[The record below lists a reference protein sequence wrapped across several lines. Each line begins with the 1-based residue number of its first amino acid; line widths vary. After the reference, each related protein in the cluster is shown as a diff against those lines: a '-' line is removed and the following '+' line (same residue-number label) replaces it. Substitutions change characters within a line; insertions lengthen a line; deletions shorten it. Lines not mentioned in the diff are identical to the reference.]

1 MSQKI
6 LGIDLGSSSI
16 GMALRNRDLGD
27 NLKEQLEYFSV
38 DIFNESCNKDDN
50 GSYVS
55 LASYR
60 TTHRQTRRLYETR
73 RRRLWATLELLIK
86 EGYCPMKM
94 ESLIKWKTYDKS
106 KGLFRKYPIE
116 DLDFDRWIKLDFD
129 GDGKPDY
136 SSPYQLRDE
145 LMQRQFDF
153 TDVKEKHKLGRALY
167 HIAQR
172 RGFKSSK
179 GETIKEQEET
189 DQQSSEDMAAS
200 MKKSEEKK
208 SKALIEFMEENN
220 LETVGCAFALLE
232 RKGVRIRNSIYSP
245 VRDLYRDE
253 IKKIFEFQEGLNT
266 ESELYLHIMSTKKGE
281 GTIFYKKP
289 LRSQKGLVG
298 NCTLEKNKKRCPV
311 SHPSYEYFR
320 AWTFLNNIKYR
331 TDINEKWTE
340 LTKEQKEAIYNEI
353 FIGKVRRDFQFKDIR
368 EKLQRLLGIPLLVY
382 SRDNNKTINYKDTQN
397 VAGCPV
403 TARLIRLLGEDW
415 TTVKIEGNKNRQSK
429 GKKIEH
435 KVSYDANDLW
445 NVCFNADDPE
455 DVTIFAQNRLGWDN
469 EKTKKLLN
477 LWSSISQ
484 GYAMLSLKAI
494 NNINYMLTRGLKYSD
509 AVLLAKIPELI
520 ESNESILTEII
531 NDYKL
536 IKKDCDIKKT
546 INSIT
551 NSLIASYKSLDY
563 KDKFAEKNFDYKL
576 DESDHRDILQTALSI
591 LGNNKWENLEESE
604 REEIIEGVK
613 IGYQHFFTDYKRDF
627 IKTNRL
633 DDDLKQY
640 LLSNFDVNEKQLEKL
655 YHPSMISLYDISSI
669 DGNSSDLRLGKPNV
683 GSIRNPTVLRALNIL
698 RKKINAMLDTGIIS
712 CDDTRLVIETTR
724 MSNDANTRWAIEH
737 YQRAREAERKAIEKI
752 LQEYYPEQQINDTD
766 IDKAIYVI
774 EQAKVDNYKPDYK
787 FELNIAK
794 YKLWLEQNCC
804 CMYTGKPI
812 TLANLLNGNECDVEH
827 TIPRSIS
834 FDNSD
839 SNLTVCDSYY
849 NRSIKKNQLPTQLPN
864 YEQDIEI
871 GGITYSAIQPRLAKW
886 EDRVE
891 KLTDLVNFWKSRS
904 RNAQNKDYKNLC
916 IRQRHLWQM
925 QLDYWK
931 QKLSNFTCTEVKEGF
946 RRSQLVDTGTIAKYA
961 TLYLKSIF
969 NNVDVQKG
977 RNTSDYRKMLGIQ
990 GIEKKKKER
999 SLHSHH
1005 AIDAAVLTCIPVSA
1019 KRERMLTLFYKIQ
1032 ESRQQGH
1039 DVFSLEQELLNEI
1052 KECGFGE
1059 APEEIVGFINN
1070 NLFVV
1075 HHSKD
1080 QTFRS
1085 NHKRVRL
1092 NGKKIYIKDANGV
1105 LKEKWSNG
1113 DSISGNLHDTTY
1125 LGAIKMP
1132 LCKPESDSYEPLIE
1146 KGRFVYDNKDDYFLV
1161 CRRSLESFKNFS
1173 DFNLIIDYNVRNVI
1187 KQTIKKRMDD
1197 GESFASAIQK
1207 PIYMLNNE
1215 GKEIKKDKNGRIISP
1230 IHHVRCRYKGGP
1242 APMKYD
1248 KALKLRKQVQK
1259 SYKKLNNLDSR
1270 NHKNFIYARNA
1281 SNYAFLLYE
1290 SVNGSRIKRKNKI
1303 VSLFEIS
1310 KEIRK
1315 KKTTI
1320 ENFFFESNDY
1330 NRLIINGVIYNL
1342 ISVFKTGTRL
1352 LLWNNSSSEI
1362 KDIISNNKE
1371 LSKRLY
1377 YVKSF
1382 NSQSSDHLNI
1392 VHHLIANPERG
1403 DVLSLV
1409 AKDINCLVEGQ
1420 DFEMDE
1426 LGRISLIKRYD

>member
-16 GMALRNRDLGD
+16 GMALRNPNIND
-27 NLKEQLEYFSV
+27 NLVEQLEYFSV
-38 DIFNESCNKDDN
+38 DIFKAGVGMNKS
-50 GSYVS
+50 GEYS
-55 LASYR
+55 LAAER
-60 TTHRQTRRLYETR
+60 TKNRQTRRLYETR

-153 TDVKEKHKLGRALY
+153 TNVEEKYKLGRALY

-189 DQQSSEDMAAS
+189 DQQPIDDMTVS

-340 LTKEQKEAIYNEI
+340 LTKEQKEAIYNDI

-403 TARLIRLLGEDW
+403 TARLIRLLGDEW
-415 TTVKIEGNKNRQSK
+415 QTVKIEGNKHRYSK
-429 GKKIEH
+429 GGKLDH

-455 DVTIFAQNRLGWDN
+455 DVTIFAQNRLGWDE
-469 EKTKKLLN
+469 EKTKLLLR
-477 LWSSISQ
+477 LWSSLQQ

-563 KDKFAEKNFDYKL
+563 KDRFAEKNFDYKL

-591 LGNNKWENLEESE
+591 LGKNKWESLEESE

-613 IGYQHFFTDYKRDF
+613 IGYQHFFADYKRDF
-627 IKTNRL
+627 IKINRL

-640 LLSNFDVNEKQLEKL
+640 LLSNYDVSEKQLEKL
-655 YHPSMISLYDISSI
+655 YHPSQISLYTASPNNGDPL
-669 DGNSSDLRLGKPNV
+669 DLRLGSPNI
-683 GSIRNPTVLRALNIL
+683 GSIRNPVVMRALNVL
-698 RKKINAMLDTGIIS
+698 RKKINKMLDAGLITS
-712 CDDTRLVIETTR
+712 DDTRIVVETTR
-724 MSNDANTRWAIEH
+724 SINDANMRWAIEQ
-737 YQRAREAERKAIEKI
+737 YQKERETERKTIEAI
-752 LQEYYPEQQINDTD
+752 LREYYPTRDINATD
-766 IDKAIYVI
+766 IDKASYII
-774 EQAKVDNYKPDYK
+774 EQKDIDTYKPGRN
-787 FELNIAK
+787 FALNVSK
-794 YKLWLEQNCC
+794 YKLWLEQGCC
-804 CMYTGKPI
+804 CMYTGKQI
-812 TLANLLNGNECDVEH
+812 SLSNLLNGDECDVEH

-839 SNLTVCDSYY
+839 ANLTVCDSFF
-849 NRSIKKNQLPTQLPN
+849 NRSIKRNQLPTQLPN
-864 YEQDIEI
+864 YEKDIEI
-871 GGITYSAIQPRLAKW
+871 GGKIYSAIKPRLEKW
-886 EDRVE
+886 EEKVE
-891 KLTDLVNFWKSRS
+891 KLTDMVNFWKSRS
-904 RNAQNKDYKNLC
+904 RNAQDKTRKDQC

-931 QKLSNFTCTEVKEGF
+931 QKLYAFTCTEVKEGS
-946 RRSQLVDTGTIAKYA
+946 RRSQLVDTGIITKYA
-961 TLYLKSIF
+961 TLYLKRVF
-969 NNVDVQKG
+969 NNVEVQKG
-977 RNTSDYRKMLGIQ
+977 HNTAVYRKMLGIQ
-990 GIEKKKKER
+990 SIDEKKDR

-1005 AIDAAVLTCIPVSA
+1005 AIDACVLTCIPVAA
-1019 KRERMLTLFYKIQ
+1019 KRERMLKLYYEIQ
-1032 ESRQQGH
+1032 EAKQLGH
-1039 DVFSLEQELLNEI
+1039 DWSTLEHQLQDEI
-1052 KECGFGE
+1052 KDCGFGRKPE
-1059 APEEIVGFINN
+1059 AIVEIINN
-1070 NLFVV
+1070 NLIVN

-1080 QTFRS
+1080 QTLRK
-1085 NHKRVRL
+1085 NRKRVRI
-1092 NGKKIYIKDANGV
+1092 NGKKVYSKDINGNR
-1105 LKEKWSNG
+1105 KELWSDG
-1113 DSISGNLHDTTY
+1113 DSISGRLHKESFY
-1125 LGAIKMP
+1125 GAIKLP
-1132 LCKPESDSYEPLIE
+1132 VGDESSNDYIPKVEN
-1146 KGRFVYDNKDDYFLV
+1146 GHFVYDNSEKDHV
-1161 CRRSLESFKNFS
+1161 IVMRLEIRDKDKFSKIS
-1173 DFNLIIDYNVRNVI
+1173 DFDKVIDPSIRKQLIMIVE
-1187 KQTIKKRMDD
+1187 QRMAQ
-1197 GESFASAIQK
+1197 GMSFVEAV
-1207 PIYMLNNE
+1207 N
-1215 GKEIKKDKNGRIISP
+1215 KEIYLLDKSGHEIKEDKNGRKLSP
-1230 IHHVRCRYKGGP
+1230 LRHVRCRV
-1242 APMKYD
+1242 
-1248 KALKLRKQVQK
+1248 KAGRGYMSYSTSISIRHQVNKSKKQMM
-1259 SYKKLNNLDSR
+1259 NINDR
-1270 NHKNFIYARNA
+1270 THKEFLYAQNDDDG
-1281 SNYAFLLYE
+1281 NYALLIYE
-1290 SVNGSRIKRKNKI
+1290 GFVKGKTKRISHIVN
-1303 VSLFEIS
+1303 LFELSLLSRDFKGKAFSFYDIPS
-1310 KEIRK
+1310 YNVKNIKGVEYKLKQII
-1315 KKTTI
+1315 KTNTRVI
-1320 ENFFFESNDY
+1320 LLDNEVDAQSIIFQND
-1330 NRLIINGVIYNL
+1330 L
-1342 ISVFKTGTRL
+1342 
-1352 LLWNNSSSEI
+1352 
-1362 KDIISNNKE
+1362 
-1371 LSKRLY
+1371 LSKRIY
-1377 YVKSF
+1377 RVMKF
-1382 NSQSSDHLNI
+1382 NTSGIFLM
-1392 VHHLIANPERG
+1392 HHLLASTDDKEAIKMTVN
-1403 DVLSLV
+1403 S
-1409 AKDINCLVEGQ
+1409 INCLVEGI
-1420 DFEMDE
+1420 DFEINE
-1426 LGRISLIKRYD
+1426 LGNVIMKK